1 MTFLPA
7 ALQLAGTVIGAVGTV
22 YSGLAT
28 AQQARYQAA
37 VAEINANTARENAR
51 RALERSQL
59 EQDDQDAQTLAL
71 IGQQEAAQS
80 ASGLSITGRSA
91 FLARKSALELGRR
104 DALNVRDAG
113 KLEAYNYEVQATNQ
127 SNAAALYR
135 QQGRNSMVAGFLG
148 GAQSLIGGAGK
159 FMEDQEIRYGTPRR
173 ILR

>member
-7 ALQLAGTVIGAVGTV
+7 VLQIAGTVIGAAGAV
-22 YSGLAT
+22 YSGMA
-28 AQQARYQAA
+28 ASSQARYQAA
-37 VAEINANTARENAR
+37 VADLNAKTARENAQ

-80 ASGLSITGRSA
+80 ASGLAITGRSA
-91 FLARKSALELGRR
+91 FMARKSALELGRR

-127 SNAAALYR
+127 NNAATLYR
-135 QQGRNSMVAGFLG
+135 QQGRNSMVSGFLG
-148 GAQSLIGGAGK
+148 GAQTLIGGAGK
-159 FMEDQEIRYGTPRR
+159 FFEDQQVRYGTPRR